1 MSLPHC
7 VHAIE
12 RFWFARAFSRRASGV
27 AEKDQWVSGLY
38 FFLEGRR
45 SRSLPPVG
53 FVRALAESRPAR
65 HPRLTR
71 LPGEARRCATIRL
84 PSRTMETTISHEF
97 ELHGLF
103 QFVGRSKRD
112 LLARLDLDCF
122 ACRGIASHPGRPFA
136 DLEDAKAGQADFVA
150 LLQMARSEGH
160 QIAKYRF
167 SLLFR

>member
-1 MSLPHC
+1 MRDDPIAVSDD
-7 VHAIE
+7 
-12 RFWFARAFSRRASGV
+12 GND
-27 AEKDQWVSGLY
+27 DQ
-38 FFLEGRR
+38 
-45 SRSLPPVG
+45 
-53 FVRALAESRPAR
+53 
-65 HPRLTR
+65 PRV
-71 LPGEARRCATIRL
+71 
-84 PSRTMETTISHEF
+84 